1 MSDRTSRFLPR
12 ALFLLALIILL
23 VSVLVPAPRAQ
34 KKLHINPVV
43 DKLSQGKSVIG
54 VSTSDLSFEN
64 ARALA
69 RSDIDF
75 VRLEME
81 HGPMDF
87 TAAKNFLIGMI
98 DKQTAVKKGNAQPN
112 VAPFVRIAPYGRE
125 SSAWAV
131 KQLLDIGMMGIK
143 FPAIDNVEQAKAAIA
158 SMRYPALKTSKYR
171 EPVGIRGCCSQ
182 AAPWFWGVPDY
193 TDRADLWPL
202 NPDGDLVSILL
213 IETGEGLKNIDAIAA
228 LPGVGIIFAGVLG
241 DMPRSLGVTEDAPE
255 MKGAADT
262 ILAACKKHN
271 VVCGFPVRPDNIE
284 QKMKEGWRY
293 LDVGGASGGLTTD
306 VAAAIRVGRK
316 AQ

>member
-1 MSDRTSRFLPR
+1 MSRRSSLRPVALPVLTV
-12 ALFLLALIILL
+12 ALLAF
-23 VSVLVPAPRAQ
+23 LVPSPRAQ
-34 KKLHINPVV
+34 KTMHINPVV
-43 DKLSQGKSVIG
+43 DKLAQGKPVIG

-98 DKQTAVKKGNAQPN
+98 DKMTAVKKGNAQPN

-143 FPAIDNVEQAKAAIA
+143 FPAIDNKEQALAVVR

-171 EPVGIRGCCSQ
+171 EPVGMRGCCS
-182 AAPWFWGVPDY
+182 ATAPWFWGVADY
-193 TDRADLWPL
+193 TERADLWPL
-202 NPDGDLVSILL
+202 NPNGDLLAILL
-213 IETGEGLKNIDAIAA
+213 IETGEGLKNIDEIAA
-228 LPGVGIIFAGVLG
+228 VPGVGVIFAGVLG

-262 ILAACKKHN
+262 ILAACKRHN
-271 VVCGFPVRPDNIE
+271 VVCGFPVRPDNIQ

-293 LDVGGASGGLTTD
+293 LDVGGASGGLPADIVET
-306 VAAAIRVGRK
+306 VRMGRGAK
-316 AQ
+316 

>member
-1 MSDRTSRFLPR
+1 MPDRTSRLLSR
-12 ALFLLALIILL
+12 ALFLLALAVLL
-23 VSVLVPAPRAQ
+23 ISVLVPAPSAQ
-34 KKLHINPVV
+34 KAVHINPVV
-43 DKLSQGKSVIG
+43 DKLAQGKSVLG

-98 DKQTAVKKGNAQPN
+98 DKLTAVKKGSAQPN
-112 VAPFVRIAPYGRE
+112 VAPFVRIAPYGHE

-131 KQLLDIGMMGIK
+131 KQFLDIGMMGIK
-143 FPAIDNVEQAKAAIA
+143 FPAISTREQALTVVR
-158 SMRYPALKTSKYR
+158 SMRYPALKTSKFR
-171 EPVGIRGCCSQ
+171 EPTGIRGCCSQ
-182 AAPWFWGVPDY
+182 TAPWFWGVSDY

-202 NPDGDLVSILL
+202 DPNGDLLSILL
-213 IETGEGLKNIDAIAA
+213 IETGEGLKNIDEIASV
-228 LPGVGIIFAGVLG
+228 PGVGVIFAGVLG

-262 ILAACKKHN
+262 ILAACKKHK
-271 VVCGFPVRPDNIE
+271 VVCGYPVRPDNIE

-293 LDVGGASGGLTTD
+293 LDVGGASGGLPAD
-306 VAAAIRVGRK
+306 VAATVRIGRK